1 MAHNRCL
8 FIVRT
13 LETMRL
19 LAIALKINLLIKA
32 LRGSALAC

>member
-1 MAHNRCL
+1 
-8 FIVRT
+8 
-13 LETMRL
+13 MRL